1 MAVVPMEE
9 EEEDEEEEKEEE
21 DDMILSKKLSRH
33 AINISVF
40 LQLPPC
46 RWPHA
51 WTKHVG
57 GS

>member
-1 MAVVPMEE
+1 MEE